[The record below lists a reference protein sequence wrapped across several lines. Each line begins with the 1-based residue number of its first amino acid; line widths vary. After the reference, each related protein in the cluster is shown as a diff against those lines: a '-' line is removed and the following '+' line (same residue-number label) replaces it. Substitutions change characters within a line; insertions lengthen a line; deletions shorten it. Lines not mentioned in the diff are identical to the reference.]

1 MSDATTSDSPRH
13 RTPLPAVALAL
24 IVVVAVVAGA
34 GVYAWGRGSSSP
46 GRAGTITVT
55 GSGSVMGTPDTATVA
70 LGVQTTAST
79 AVAALNENNARVAAL
94 IRALVRSGVAKKD
107 LQTSGLNLW
116 DNTNS
121 NGTVTGFTVSNDLT
135 VTLHHIK
142 TAGAAIDAAANAV
155 GNGIQLNGITLSISH
170 DSALLAQARGRAIRN
185 ARTAA
190 GQIAHAGGSSLGGL
204 VSVVDL
210 ENQNT
215 EILPLAGFA
224 TAAGALKSVPVEAG
238 SQSVS
243 VQVKAVFD
251 L

>member
-1 MSDATTSDSPRH
+1 MSDAAPTTSH
-13 RTPLPAVALAL
+13 RPFPGAAVALSIAL
-24 IVVVAVVAGA
+24 VLAVVAGA
-34 GVYAWGRGSSSP
+34 AVYAWGRGSTGT
-46 GRAGTITVT
+46 GRTNTITVT
-55 GSGSVMGTPDTATVA
+55 GSGTVMGTPDTATVQ
-70 LGVQTTAST
+70 LGVQTTAAT
-79 AVAALNENNARVAAL
+79 ATAALNENNTRVARL
-94 IRALVRSGVAKKD
+94 IRALEAHGIAKKD

-121 NGTVTGFTVSNDLT
+121 NGTVISFSVSNQLT
-135 VTLHHIK
+135 VTIHHLS

-170 DSALLAQARGRAIRN
+170 DSALLVQARERAIRN
-185 ARTAA
+185 ARSAA
-190 GQIAHAGGSSLGGL
+190 GEIARAGGASLGGL

-215 EILPLAGFA
+215 EILPVFGTP
-224 TAAGALKSVPVEAG
+224 TAAQALKSVPVEAG

-243 VQVKAVFD
+243 VQVRAVFA